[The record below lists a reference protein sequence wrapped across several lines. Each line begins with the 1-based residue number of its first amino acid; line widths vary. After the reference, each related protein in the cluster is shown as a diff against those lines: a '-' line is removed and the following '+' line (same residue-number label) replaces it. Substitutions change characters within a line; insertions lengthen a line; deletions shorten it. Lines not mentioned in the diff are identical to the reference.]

1 MKKSA
6 TLRTSGRSRTG
17 QKDFHLE
24 YRKSLKT
31 QRGTSIKE
39 VPEGEEQNRDLK
51 TGPRAKKTISPK
63 KGPIGPVTID
73 HHHYGISSSTVPA
86 PELEAGLQ
94 PGATLTSFANKD
106 FEAYKKNGKIPKI

>member
-6 TLRTSGRSRTG
+6 TLRGGGGSRSGR
-17 QKDFHLE
+17 KDFHLE

-39 VPEGEEQNRDLK
+39 VPEGDDQNRDLK
-51 TGPRAKKTISPK
+51 KGARAKKTTTPK

-86 PELEAGLQ
+86 AELEAGLQ

-106 FEAYKKNGKIPKI
+106 FEA

>member
-6 TLRTSGRSRTG
+6 TLKSGLRGKGG

-39 VPEGEEQNRDLK
+39 VLEVEDQNKDLK
-51 TGPRAKKTISPK
+51 KGTKARKVSPK
-63 KGPIGPVTID
+63 KIDYGLPIIVGNV
-73 HHHYGISSSTVPA
+73 GIPDGSATLPA
-86 PELEAGLQ
+86 PELEA
-94 PGATLTSFANKD
+94 
-106 FEAYKKNGKIPKI
+106 